1 MENKGFPFFGGQ
13 FRVRQQIVALE
24 KNQTGGESGP
34 FISVYEGVISAK
46 IKKISGGNFYRV
58 GDERSPH
65 H

>member
-1 MENKGFPFFGGQ
+1 VGNFVFGSKS
-13 FRVRQQIVALE
+13 LLS

-34 FISVYEGVISAK
+34 FISVDEGVISAK
-46 IKKISGGNFYRV
+46 IKKISGGNLYRV